1 MKVTWRAGWTGST
14 FMKFTFE
21 QFTRTLTFLRHISSL
36 QPGRTIPIL
45 LMRLCDLLSFPQEQ
59 GFPHV
64 GHSPCS
70 FQPRLALQAPGARAA
85 LRTPA
90 TLRRDPGPCRGATLS
105 PAHPAANP
113 HSSTVCLLPLWHAV
127 ITAARFILY
136 DTVLL

>member
-1 MKVTWRAGWTGST
+1 MKATWRAGWTGST

-21 QFTRTLTFLRHISSL
+21 QFTRTLTFLCHISSL

-70 FQPRLALQAPGARAA
+70 FHPRLALQARGARAA

-90 TLRRDPGPCRGATLS
+90 TLRRDPRATLP

-127 ITAARFILY
+127 ITAARFIFD